1 VISAR
6 WHERASEAAFA
17 IRALTGAASR
27 RGPVSVLVPGQVV
40 EADGAFDLYP
50 LGHNFGWPHG
60 LPAESTILVDELTP
74 QIASLLREAEPG
86 PVHLLSAGAIEPD
99 PAWQRLTL
107 VGERAVGLYI
117 PVNPQAE
124 QHRHHGFGFTRYHLV
139 LSGRTASDDEPP
151 AEVAWLTAAFPEDN
165 VVLVEQGVASA
176 WRARALRGRT
186 SVDTRMDLWRLL
198 AHAAVCIDL
207 APGPLV
213 ARECVEALRLGAPV
227 VVPTGSDPAEVHAAS
242 GGGRSY
248 SDAGELVAAVGD
260 LRDTSVWHEVSER
273 GRRYADTYYGDPE
286 LTEVSLIRALE
297 DA

>member
-1 VISAR
+1 M
-6 WHERASEAAFA
+6 
-17 IRALTGAASR
+17 
-27 RGPVSVLVPGQVV
+27 PGEVV

-50 LGHNFGWPHG
+50 LGQTADRPHRF
-60 LPAESTILVDELTP
+60 PAEATVLVDELTP
-74 QIASLLREAEPG
+74 EIASLLRESEPG
-86 PVHLLSAGAIEPD
+86 PVRLLSVGAIEPD
-99 PAWQRLTL
+99 PAWRRLTL
-107 VGERAVGLYI
+107 VGERAVGLYV

-124 QHRHHGFGFTRYHLV
+124 HHRHHGFGFTKYHLV
-139 LSGRTASDDEPP
+139 LSGRTTSDDEPP

-198 AHAAVCIDL
+198 AHAAVCVDL

-227 VVPTGSDPAEVHAAS
+227 VVPTGSGPAEVHARS
-242 GGGRSY
+242 GGGRSFG
-248 SDAGELVAAVGD
+248 DAGELVAAVGD
-260 LRDTSVWHEVSER
+260 LRNASKWHEVSER
-273 GRRYADTYYGDPE
+273 GRRYADTNYGDPE